1 MKDDE
6 IKTLIYRYALINAA
20 NHKGKA
26 QKGAVMG
33 IIMSSHPEIRG
44 KAKKVTQLAEDVVGT
59 VNSMDLSEQKLEL
72 EKLGVKET
80 VVEKRREEKGLV
92 DLPNLKG
99 PVVMRFAPNPSG
111 PLHIGHAR
119 AAILNQEYLKRYGG
133 RLILRLEDTDP
144 RRVDPEAYQ
153 MIEEDLTWL
162 RVKWQERVIQS
173 DRIPLYYEHAEKL
186 IELGAAYMCTCEGS
200 KFKNLKDESKP
211 CPCRELTVEKNLDLW
226 KKMDS
231 MPEGGAVL
239 RVKTDINHKN
249 PAIRDWVAMRIV
261 EDEHP
266 RVGSKYRVYPLMNF
280 AVTVDDHLLG
290 ITHVLRGKDHLAN
303 SEKQEY
309 LYHHFGWEIPT
320 FIHYGRLKME
330 DVALSTSKARKGIEE
345 GLYTGWDDPRLGT
358 IRAIQRRG
366 IKPEALREL
375 MVEIGIKMADTIV
388 SWKKIYGLNRP
399 LLEETSNRY
408 FFIPNPVKVEI
419 EGLPK
424 SVEGLIKRPLHPDFP
439 ERGYREL
446 NFEGD
451 LYLPADDVGDA
462 KKTGKPL
469 RLIDAV
475 NIKFEDEKVQYVSA
489 DLEYARKAG
498 SKIVQWVAVSSGLKA
513 EIVMPDTSILE
524 GILEASGIALK
535 VDDVV
540 QLERFGFTRVDQV
553 NGDKIRFYFAHK

>member
-20 NHKGKA
+20 KHKGKA

-33 IIMSSHPEIRG
+33 SIMSSHPEVRG
-44 KAKKVTQLAEDVVGT
+44 EAKNVAQFIGDVLET
-59 VNSMDLSEQKLEL
+59 VNSMDLSQQKLEL
-72 EKLGVKET
+72 KKLGFKET
-80 VVEKRREEKGLV
+80 VVEKKKEKKGLV
-92 DLPNLKG
+92 DLPDIKG
-99 PVVMRFAPNPSG
+99 PVIMRFAPNPSG

-133 RLILRLEDTDP
+133 KLILRLEDTDP
-144 RRVDPEAYQ
+144 RRVDPDAYQ
-153 MIEEDLTWL
+153 MIEEDLNWL
-162 RVKWQERVIQS
+162 KVKWQEKFIQS
-173 DRIPLYYEHAEKL
+173 DRIPLYYEYAEKL

-200 KFKNLKDESKP
+200 EFKKLKDESQP
-211 CPCRELTVEKNLDLW
+211 CPCRELPVEENRELW
-226 KKMDS
+226 KKMGS

-239 RVKTDINHKN
+239 RVKTDLDHKN

-266 RVGSKYRVYPLMNF
+266 RIGSKYRIYPLMNF
-280 AVTVDDHLLG
+280 AVAVDDHLLG

-309 LYHHFGWEIPT
+309 LYHHFGWKIPT
-320 FIHYGRLKME
+320 FVHYGRLKME

-358 IRAIQRRG
+358 IRAIHRRG

-399 LLEETSNRY
+399 LVEKTSNRY
-408 FFIPNPVKVEI
+408 FFVPNPVKVEI
-419 EGLPK
+419 EDLPK
-424 SVEGLIKRPLHPDFP
+424 SLEGLIERPLHPDFP
-439 ERGYREL
+439 ERGCREL
-446 NFEGD
+446 NFEADICIPAED
-451 LYLPADDVGDA
+451 LGDA

-475 NIKFEDEKVQYVSA
+475 NIKFDQEKIQYVST

-498 SKIVQWVAVSSGLKA
+498 SKIVQWVAASSGLKA
-513 EIVMPDTSILE
+513 EIIMPDTSLVE
-524 GILEASGIALK
+524 GVLEASGMVLK

-540 QLERFGFTRVDQV
+540 QLERFGFARVDQV
-553 NGDKIRFYFAHK
+553 NGSKIRFYFAHK

>member
-20 NHKGKA
+20 KHKGKA
-26 QKGAVMG
+26 QKGAVVG
-33 IIMSSHPEIRG
+33 SIMSSHPEVRG
-44 KAKKVTQLAEDVVGT
+44 EAKKVAQLAGDVVET

-72 EKLGVKET
+72 KKLGFKET
-80 VVEKRREEKGLV
+80 VVETKREEKGLV
-92 DLPNLKG
+92 DLPDIKG
-99 PVVMRFAPNPSG
+99 EVVMRFAPNPSG

-119 AAILNQEYLKRYGG
+119 AAILNQEYIKRYGG
-133 RLILRLEDTDP
+133 KLILRLEDTDP

-153 MIEEDLTWL
+153 MIEEDLNWL
-162 RVKWQERVIQS
+162 KVKWQEKVVQS
-173 DRIPLYYEHAEKL
+173 DRISLYYEYAEKL
-186 IELGAAYMCTCEGS
+186 MELGAAYLCTCEGAE
-200 KFKNLKDESKP
+200 FKKLKDQSKP
-211 CPCRELTVEKNLDLW
+211 CPCREQPVLENLALW
-226 KKMDS
+226 KKMGS
-231 MPEGGAVL
+231 MSEGDAVL
-239 RVKTDINHKN
+239 RVKTDLNHKN

-261 EDEHP
+261 ETEHP
-266 RVGSKYRVYPLMNF
+266 RLGFKYRLYPLMNF
-280 AVTVDDHLLG
+280 AVAVDDHLMG

-330 DVALSTSKARKGIEE
+330 DVALSTSKTRKGIEE

-358 IRAIQRRG
+358 IRAIERRG
-366 IKPEALREL
+366 IKPEALMEL
-375 MVEIGIKMADTIV
+375 MMEIGVKMADTIV

-399 LLEETSNRY
+399 LLEKTSNRY
-408 FFIPNPVKVEI
+408 FFVPNPVKIEI

-446 NFEGD
+446 NLEGD
-451 LYLPADDVGDA
+451 LYIPAEDVGDI

-475 NIKFEDEKVQYVSA
+475 NIKFQEEKVQYIST
-489 DLEYARKAG
+489 DLEYARTEG
-498 SKIVQWVAVSSGLKA
+498 SRVVQWVDAASGLQA
-513 EIVMPDTSILE
+513 EIVMPDNSLVE
-524 GILEASGIALK
+524 GILEASGKVLK
-535 VDDVV
+535 VDQVV
-540 QLERFGFTRVDQV
+540 QLERVGFARVDQV
-553 NGDKIRFYFAHK
+553 KGSKIRFYFAHK